1 MIKTIDTYP
10 EELWNYYSD
19 GTKKDPAWMDACY
32 SSMYNE
38 YLFVSKNYCY
48 HTENLNVDV
57 ELVKKKYLKA
67 KKIDSINSCIDDWH
81 SFFYAEMLSTIKQ
94 PSCYIDKNGDHT
106 IFLGIKANCLL
117 IHDNKDLYQVVIP
130 KNKKLLYDLID
141 GKVCFNIDIFVNN
154 IDTLVF
160 EYTKGRFNNIEDFFS
175 KKKTSNEYFGFLRE
189 INLVRIKKTLEY
201 SISNRIN
208 ILIFLGNPITK
219 FPFSEIGFW
228 SNQEK
233 IYYNPLYNYFIS
245 KTGLD
250 NLYQYVYKSI
260 SNIIDLKYQLIP
272 IPLFASPNKILYE
285 NNLNVSNIYND
296 KLCHSMFENFEL
308 SIYPDNFYKEYGYRS
323 ISDQRKI
330 FYSICKY
337 KYIAY
342 DWLTKRGVKML
353 INTEELKE
361 MIHYTNI

>member
-67 KKIDSINSCIDDWH
+67 KKIDSINSCIEDWH

-94 PSCYIDKNGDHT
+94 PSCYIDKNDDHT

-175 KKKTSNEYFGFLRE
+175 KKK
-189 INLVRIKKTLEY
+189 
-201 SISNRIN
+201 
-208 ILIFLGNPITK
+208 
-219 FPFSEIGFW
+219 
-228 SNQEK
+228 
-233 IYYNPLYNYFIS
+233 
-245 KTGLD
+245 
-250 NLYQYVYKSI
+250 
-260 SNIIDLKYQLIP
+260 
-272 IPLFASPNKILYE
+272 NK
-285 NNLNVSNIYND
+285 
-296 KLCHSMFENFEL
+296 
-308 SIYPDNFYKEYGYRS
+308 
-323 ISDQRKI
+323 
-330 FYSICKY
+330 
-337 KYIAY
+337 
-342 DWLTKRGVKML
+342 
-353 INTEELKE
+353 
-361 MIHYTNI
+361 